1 MSKITLQNDRIV
13 ISHKKNIDAQQLQIV
28 SQMNITGKITC
39 FRLNTVALPANLFDQ
54 YKNKCIGI
62 LNPQNGKYMDV
73 VTIVDKQLPDNE
85 IKTTNNM
92 LDYLQLGVD
101 SQCVL
106 CLNKHLTF
114 GKVITQKVDLIPE
127 DHVTLSAQDAENL
140 GMDIF
145 HNKFTQFEITNNL
158 TNESLILKRSHIKV
172 DPKLPK
178 GTIRLNRKQRCF
190 LSTDMLQYLTNE
202 QVMELKNCNISQEEM
217 ATILQVYPEEKDYEL
232 QSHLPFEMQK
242 EAFAII
248 KKHLQPI
255 ITFRPVVESFCHKTH
270 KGFAKAIADFYVGK
284 STIALMCKRPY
295 ESDESS
301 NVVRM
306 TNSNMKLLGLEETDM
321 VTLTYKNKSIKCR
334 VLQLDDAKK
343 FDAVNTPIDTNL
355 AIGIPSHLR
364 KKLGMP
370 YIDSCVK
377 IDRDTKYILQK
388 SINEQVVPILLT
400 LFSTNALV
408 ESALVSIVLSVLLVP
423 IVVFLNL
430 SSKRN
435 MRIK

>member
-1 MSKITLQNDRIV
+1 MSKIALQNDRIV
-13 ISHKKNIDAQQLQIV
+13 ISHKKNSDAQQLQIV
-28 SQMNITGKITC
+28 STMNIVGKITR
-39 FRLNTVALPANLFDQ
+39 FRLNTVALPSNLFREFKD
-54 YKNKCIGI
+54 KCLGI
-62 LNPQNGKYMDV
+62 LNPQNGKYMDI
-73 VTIVDKQLPDNE
+73 VTVLDEQLPDDS

-92 LDYLQLGVD
+92 LDFLQLSTD
-101 SQCVL
+101 CQCVI

-114 GKVITQKVDLIPE
+114 NKVITQKVDLIPE
-127 DHVTLSAQDAENL
+127 DHVTLSAKDIEDL
-140 GMDIF
+140 GLDIF
-145 HNKFTQFEITNNL
+145 HDKFTQFEITNNI
-158 TNESLILKRSHIKV
+158 THESLILKKSHIRV
-172 DPKLPK
+172 DANLPK

-190 LSTDMLQYLTNE
+190 LSTDLLQYLTIE
-202 QVMELKNCNISQEEM
+202 QVEQLKNCNITNEELAIVM
-217 ATILQVYPEEKDYEL
+217 QVYPEEKDYEL
-232 QSHLPFEMQK
+232 QSHIPFEKQK

-248 KKHLQPI
+248 KKYLQPV
-255 ITFRPVVESFCHKTH
+255 ITFHPVVESFCHK
-270 KGFAKAIADFYVGK
+270 KRNGFAKAIADFYVGK

-400 LFSTNALV
+400 LFSTNALF
-408 ESALVSIVLSVLLVP
+408 ESAFLSILLSVLLVP